1 MQPDGKR
8 LKKKEL
14 SVELLR
20 NEGLAASLPDWPE
33 CEEKAIAQT

>member
-14 SVELLR
+14 AKKLLWNEELAGAPPTPIVR
-20 NEGLAASLPDWPE
+20 
-33 CEEKAIAQT
+33 EEKAIGQT